1 MIRRDLQDLMAAANA
16 ALEQVT
22 PGDAVALLDDAD
34 TVFIDVR
41 ESQEWAQGRIPGA
54 VHAPRGF
61 LEFIAHPQS
70 PNHNPAFT
78 SGKRL
83 VIYCGSGGRSALAGK
98 TLADMGF
105 QRVANLMGGIQG
117 WMQNGGSLES

>member
-1 MIRRDLQDLMAAANA
+1 MVSKDLQDIMAEANA
-16 ALEQVT
+16 ALGQVT
-22 PGDAVALLDDAD
+22 PGDAAALLENGDS
-34 TVFIDVR
+34 VFVDVR

-54 VHAPRGF
+54 IHAPRGF

-70 PNHNPAFT
+70 PNHNPAFS
-78 SGKRL
+78 SGKQF

-98 TLADMGF
+98 TLKDMGF
-105 QRVANLMGGIQG
+105 ERVTNLMGGIQG